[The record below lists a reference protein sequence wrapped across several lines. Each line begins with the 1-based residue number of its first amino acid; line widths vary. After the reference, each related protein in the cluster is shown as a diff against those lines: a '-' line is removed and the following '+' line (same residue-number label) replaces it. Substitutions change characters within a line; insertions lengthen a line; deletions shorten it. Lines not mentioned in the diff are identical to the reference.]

1 MYSARDMG
9 RFGIRS
15 NVFSDSSLPMQTS
28 GGAPSLGHSKQKQP
42 QASKQPQPQV
52 AELSENISEGGEG
65 REGREGGEIQKMSL
79 RDIDLLIDRSRADAM
94 RLSRQGK
101 ETQAKEQLKVAEKWR
116 NIQNERKSSKSSEVG
131 NLKSGAGVLTGS
143 AATDGTSKQPSTYK
157 QTARKSTGGR
167 FPNRNMQQ
175 AISPTAPQ
183 PDHSIRDTIQV
194 VDGDSDSNEDLPLT
208 LLLQQHSPTATQLQQ
223 SHSFPAV

>member
-1 MYSARDMG
+1 MQVCAVYSARDMG

-15 NVFSDSSLPMQTS
+15 NIFSDSSLPMQTL
-28 GGAPSLGHSKQKQP
+28 GGAPSLGHNKQKQP

-52 AELSENISEGGEG
+52 SELSENTS
-65 REGREGGEIQKMSL
+65 EGGEIQEMSL

-101 ETQAKEQLKVAEKWR
+101 ETQAKEQLKIAEKWR

-131 NLKSGAGVLTGS
+131 NLKSGGSMLTNSG
-143 AATDGTSKQPSTYK
+143 ATDVKSKQPPTYK

-167 FPNRNMQQ
+167 FPNRNLQQ
-175 AISPTAPQ
+175 GNSPTAHQ

-208 LLLQQHSPTATQLQQ
+208 LLLQQHSPTATEMQQ
-223 SHSFPAV
+223 SHSVPAVSNT